1 MKFFHQGRAKLIYN
15 AGFKTVE
22 DLAVATPEELMNAV
36 KNVNK
41 PQAVIIIKAAKHAVM
56 ERIDTCQERLLEM
69 KELMKADKPKKF

>member
-1 MKFFHQGRAKLIYN
+1 
-15 AGFKTVE
+15 
-22 DLAVATPEELMNAV
+22 MNAV

-69 KELMKADKPKKF
+69 KDLIKASKPKY